1 VGQVSVNVS
10 LSAAADKV
18 WQTLRDFGGLSDWAP
33 GIADLS
39 LTGSG
44 VGAVR
49 TLTYQDGSRVVERL
63 ESLNDATRTLSYT
76 ILESTLPVEGYV
88 ASLTV
93 RDLGAA
99 GCQVEWFSTF
109 GAKGA
114 AEQDVSRL
122 LEVGYRRALSGLQK
136 SLKKG

>member
-1 VGQVSVNVS
+1 MGQVSVKVNIP
-10 LSAAADKV
+10 AAADKV
-18 WQTLRDFGGLSDWAP
+18 WKTLRDFGGMDKWAP
-33 GIADLS
+33 GIASLS
-39 LTGSG
+39 LSGAG

-63 ESLNDATRTLSYT
+63 ESRQDGARTLSYT

-93 RDLGAA
+93 RDLGA
-99 GCQVEWFSTF
+99 GGSDVEWFSTF

-114 AEQDVSRL
+114 TEQDVSRM
-122 LEVGYRRALSGLQK
+122 LEVSYRKALSALQK
-136 SLKKG
+136 ALKS